1 VRFWDTSALVPL
13 LVPVERS
20 DRMAALVREDPGT
33 AVWWITPVECAS
45 ALARLAR
52 ADRLSRGDLALGA
65 RRLSAAAEGW
75 SEVPPTELVR
85 DQAHRLLRLHALRAA
100 DALQLAA
107 ALILAEHDPKTLPF
121 VTLDDRLAAA
131 AEREGFSVLGR

>member
-1 VRFWDTSALVPL
+1 MRFWDTSALVPL
-13 LVPVERS
+13 FVPEEHS

-45 ALARLAR
+45 TLARLAR
-52 ADRLSRGDLALGA
+52 GDRLSRENLVLGA

-75 SEVPPTELVR
+75 SEVPPTDPVR
-85 DQAHRLLRLHALRAA
+85 DQAHRLLRLHTLRAA
-100 DALQLAA
+100 AARQLAA
-107 ALILAEHDPKTLPF
+107 ALVLAEHDPKTLPF

-131 AEREGFSVLGR
+131 AEREGFLVLS